1 MNLRAVLIPALAFG
15 LTVPGAADQAN
26 PAQQQTPPT
35 QQQPP
40 QVIDLDAATVAAH
53 TDAARSLIP
62 LLEPVRDKA
71 TQRLQVERG
80 SVPDSPF
87 TGTQTT
93 LFAVTIGKK
102 NQPVDPQ
109 VVQAMEK
116 LLAWEP
122 ADRSAKEEAAL
133 FDTWMAELSRRASAM
148 ATKRGIVAC
157 DTNCVVE
164 TITAL
169 DDAWGKDA
177 RERSANR
184 EQVLF
189 DTFVEAVKKR
199 R

>member
-1 MNLRAVLIPALAFG
+1 MTFRDVLVPALAVG
-15 LTVPGAADQAN
+15 LSLPISADQAK
-26 PAQQQTPPT
+26 PAQQQ
-35 QQQPP
+35 P

-53 TDAARSLIP
+53 TEAARDLIP
-62 LLEPVRDKA
+62 LLEPVKEKA
-71 TQRLQVERG
+71 VSRYQVEKG

-93 LFAVTIGKK
+93 VFAVTLGKK

-116 LLAWEP
+116 LLGWEP
-122 ADRSAKEEAAL
+122 ADRTATEEAAL
-133 FDTWMAELSRRASAM
+133 FDAWMAELSKRASAI

-157 DTNCVVE
+157 DTGCVVQ

-184 EQVLF
+184 DQVLYE
-189 DTFVEAVKKR
+189 TFVEAVKKR